1 MGSLILLPACRGDR
15 LFVVDFPFSP
25 GLDPPARGGRL
36 FVVDF
41 PFSHGFL
48 DPPAGL
54 QGWPT
59 LCCGL
64 SVFPGIGSSCQGWK
78 TLCCGLSV
86 FPGIRS
92 SCQGWK
98 TLCCWLSVFP
108 WVPWSSCRL
117 AGVTDSLL
125 RTFRFPRDW
134 ILLPGVE
141 DSLLLTFCFPWGSCI
156 LPKASEGW
164 PTLCC
169 WLSVSRSWSP
179 CLLCWCA
186 AVTEFVVWG
195 SRLRH
200 LARLTRVAESDSAHV
215 GGRAWQTGI
224 EGCTSSIDFYTAFSS
239 RAIVAL
245 AKATFAKCGAQNH
258 TAVLKSGT
266 LWLRAFSLQSQID
279 PVLQPI
285 KVVHVPSCKILRINL
300 ETCHQRV
307 RPLARMHREGFR
319 WFVDRHD
326 LLFAMYNFCKAE
338 DAQRLQQENSNLR
351 PSGFKCHCSMP

>member
-1 MGSLILLPACRGDR
+1 MRGYLLLTFRFPMGSLILLPACRGDR

-64 SVFPGIGSSCQGWK
+64 SVFPGI
-78 TLCCGLSV
+78 
-86 FPGIRS
+86 RS

-125 RTFRFPRDW
+125 WTFRFPRDW

-156 LPKASEGW
+156 LPEASEGW
-164 PTLCC
+164 PTP
-169 WLSVSRSWSP
+169 VSRSWSP

-224 EGCTSSIDFYTAFSS
+224 EGCTSCLMALQTNYYCSFGNLQASIF
-239 RAIVAL
+239 IP
-245 AKATFAKCGAQNH
+245 H
-258 TAVLKSGT
+258 
-266 LWLRAFSLQSQID
+266 
-279 PVLQPI
+279 
-285 KVVHVPSCKILRINL
+285 
-300 ETCHQRV
+300 
-307 RPLARMHREGFR
+307 LAR
-319 WFVDRHD
+319 
-326 LLFAMYNFCKAE
+326 A
-338 DAQRLQQENSNLR
+338 RLS
-351 PSGFKCHCSMP
+351 P